1 MHSEGILEADT
12 DPGAPTRGTQYRL
25 THEARIALDDIAL
38 QAHDDG
44 QEVGRLFDNQRVLIV
59 EGGSLAAV
67 ERALADPS
75 LSAEVAWGAWLGAS
89 WLLAM
94 TPGADGHSWRR
105 LATVLEEAGCRCER
119 GKIDELQAAG
129 RLREQ
134 SASNLERAGVLSE

>member
-12 DPGAPTRGTQYRL
+12 DPGAPTRGTQYQL
-25 THEARIALDDIAL
+25 THPARIALDDIAL
-38 QAHDDG
+38 QTRDEG
-44 QEVGRLFDNQRVLIV
+44 QEVGRLLDDQRVLIV
-59 EGGSLAAV
+59 EEGTLAAV
-67 ERALADPS
+67 ETVLADPG

-94 TPGADGHSWRR
+94 APDADGHAWRR
-105 LATVLEEAGCRCER
+105 LATVLEKAGCRCER